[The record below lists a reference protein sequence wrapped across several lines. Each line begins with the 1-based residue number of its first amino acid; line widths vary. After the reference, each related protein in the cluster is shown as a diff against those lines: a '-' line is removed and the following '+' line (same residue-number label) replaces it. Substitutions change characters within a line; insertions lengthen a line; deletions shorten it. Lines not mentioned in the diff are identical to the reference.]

1 MRALGIDGGGTR
13 TRAVYLEDGVALRT
27 LVGEATN
34 PLSVGLDVAIGR
46 VLALAQ
52 DASDGSAIDAIG
64 IGIAG
69 VGASE
74 SARESIL
81 DAVREAFPKA
91 RVILTTDVVAALA
104 GAFDGGAGIL
114 VVGGTGSVAIGYSG
128 ERCVRVGGWGRR
140 LGDAGSGFDL
150 FRRAARCVL
159 AAEDGIED
167 AIVSGLPG
175 QHVVAGEV
183 QTLRDAIVA
192 ALALERARDLVAIFA
207 RDPRP
212 DELLL
217 AVDVLARLAE
227 DGDALCR
234 SLLHVQADALAALA
248 LAVQAKLRAELAP
261 LPVATA
267 GGLLLGASI
276 LREHFDARLAAHAV
290 SVVTPKHRPEVGAA
304 LLACAAADDP
314 HGTLLAAARAL

>member
-1 MRALGIDGGGTR
+1 MTGTPQR
-13 TRAVYLEDGVALRT
+13 LPV
-27 LVGEATN
+27 
-34 PLSVGLDVAIGR
+34 
-46 VLALAQ
+46 
-52 DASDGSAIDAIG
+52 
-64 IGIAG
+64 
-69 VGASE
+69 
-74 SARESIL
+74 
-81 DAVREAFPKA
+81 
-91 RVILTTDVVAALA
+91 LA

-128 ERCVRVGGWGRR
+128 GRCVRVGGWGRR
-140 LGDAGSGFDL
+140 LGDSGSGFDL

-167 AIVSGLPG
+167 ANVSGLPG
-175 QHVVAGEV
+175 QHVVMGEV
-183 QTLRDAIVA
+183 KPLRDGIVA
-192 ALALERARDLVAIFA
+192 ALALEHARDLVAVFA

-248 LAVQAKLRAELAP
+248 LAVQTKLRSELAP

-267 GGLLLGASI
+267 GGLLLGAST
-276 LREHFDARLAAHAV
+276 LREHFDARLAAHTV
-290 SVVTPKHRPEVGAA
+290 PVVAPKHRPEVGAA
-304 LLACAAADDP
+304 LLACSDDNDTY
-314 HGTLLAAARAL
+314 GSLLAAARAL